1 MSTETPILGHAPVA
15 VATPLAMRDV
25 IALLIKHYG
34 LHDGNYD
41 LLLEYQFGAGAFG
54 PTPETV
60 NPGVMIGI
68 ARLGLTRAEQVGP
81 LTVDAG
87 AVNPLLPTK
96 VARKAQRTKS
106 NV

>member
-1 MSTETPILGHAPVA
+1 MSTETPILGHPPVP
-15 VATPLAMRDV
+15 VATPLAIREV
-25 IALLIKHYG
+25 IELLIKHYG
-34 LHDGNYD
+34 LHEGKYD

-68 ARLGLTRAEQVGP
+68 AKLGLTRAEKVGP

-87 AVNPLLPTK
+87 TVNPLVTTK
-96 VARKAQRTKS
+96 GAKKPQRAKS
-106 NV
+106 DA